1 MSEPIAAIA
10 TGLVPAGIGILR
22 LSGDGALSLA
32 QRVFRPF
39 RGAPMDQRRDRELV
53 YGALVDAGGETL
65 DLCLCTVSRG
75 PHSYTG
81 EDCAEFQCHG
91 SPMVLRLGLD
101 ALCAA
106 GARLARAGEFTRR
119 AFLNG
124 RMDLVQAEAVI
135 DLIHAESALAAR
147 NAAGQ
152 LGGAILRRTD
162 AVYER
167 LREISSHY
175 HAVVDFP
182 DEDVEDFTLQAYAD
196 ALRRAEAELA
206 RLEAS
211 FQRSRMLTGG
221 VPTAIVGRPNA
232 GKSSLLNALLGYE
245 RAIVTEVPGTTRD
258 TIAERCELGGV
269 LLRLIDTAGLRET
282 ADAVERIGVE
292 RSRAA
297 MAEAELV
304 LLLCDGSAPFT
315 EADAALLREAEGAA
329 PTLLLRSKC
338 DLPQTPWPEA
348 AAERALPL
356 SALTGDG
363 LEELSRAV
371 ARLLPPP
378 ETRAAGEILTSARQ
392 AEAVGRA
399 RESVAAARE
408 AMEAGFPPDAVL
420 TETEAAMEAL
430 GELSGRS
437 VRSDV
442 TEQIFSRFCVGK

>member
-22 LSGDGALSLA
+22 LSGDGALTLA
-32 QRVFRPF
+32 ERVFRPF
-39 RGAPMDQRRDRELV
+39 HGAPMGQRPDRELV
-53 YGALVDAGGETL
+53 YGALVDASGETL

-81 EDCAEFQCHG
+81 EDCAELQCHG
-91 SPMVLRLGLD
+91 SPMVLRLGLE
-101 ALCAA
+101 ALFAA
-106 GARLARAGEFTRR
+106 GARQARPGEFTQR
-119 AFLNG
+119 AFLGG

-162 AVYER
+162 AIYEA

-182 DEDVEDFTLQAYAD
+182 DEDVEDFTLRAYAGS
-196 ALRRAEAELA
+196 LREAERELS

-211 FQRSRMLTGG
+211 FGRSKVISGG

-258 TIAERCELGGV
+258 TIAERCELGGA

-315 EADAALLREAEGAA
+315 EEDAALLKEAEAAA
-329 PTLLLRSKC
+329 PTILLRSKR
-338 DLPQTPWPEA
+338 DLPQAPWPEDVA
-348 AAERALPL
+348 ARALPL
-356 SALTGDG
+356 SAKTGAGLDTLT
-363 LEELSRAV
+363 ESVRK
-371 ARLLPPP
+371 LLRPP
-378 ETRAAGEILTSARQ
+378 ETRAVGEILTSARQ

-408 AMEAGFPPDAVL
+408 AMEQGFPPDAVL

-430 GELSGRS
+430 GELSGRN
-437 VRSDV
+437 VRADV
-442 TEQIFSRFCVGK
+442 TDRIFSRFCVGK

>member
-22 LSGDGALSLA
+22 LSGDGALALA
-32 QRVFRPF
+32 ERVFRPF
-39 RGAPMDQRRDRELV
+39 RGAPMGQRPDRELV
-53 YGALVDAGGETL
+53 YGALVDQRGETL

-91 SPMVLRLGLD
+91 SPMVLRLGLE
-101 ALCAA
+101 ALFAA
-106 GARLARAGEFTRR
+106 GARQAGAGEFTRR

-162 AVYER
+162 AIYDA

-182 DEDVEDFTLQAYAD
+182 DEDVEDFTLSAYASS
-196 ALRRAEAELA
+196 LRNAETELA

-211 FQRSRMLTGG
+211 FGRRNVISGG

-258 TIAERCELGGV
+258 TIAERCQLGGT

-304 LLLCDGSAPFT
+304 LLLCDGSGPFT
-315 EADAALLREAEGAA
+315 EEDAALLSEAEAAA

-338 DLPQTPWPEA
+338 DLPQAVWPEA
-348 AAERALPL
+348 EAGRALPL
-356 SALTGDG
+356 SAKTGAGLDALT
-363 LEELSRAV
+363 EAV
-371 ARLLPPP
+371 EKLLPPP
-378 ETRAAGEILTSARQ
+378 ETRVAGEILTSARQ

-408 AMEAGFPPDAVL
+408 AIEQGFPPDAVL
-420 TETEAAMEAL
+420 TEVEAAMGAL

-437 VRSDV
+437 VRADV
-442 TEQIFSRFCVGK
+442 TEQIFARFCVGK